1 MKNFIITLLLLC
13 VSVIA
18 YAEDYFVACYYYDTV
33 TNENSSNP
41 SLMEPSKIYI
51 GASSNYYWALGGKG
65 SDKLTLHGNIKDGFF
80 VEKIYTRSDIIK
92 SCERAIEK
100 GVVLWPSKKSYKLYD
115 FKASRSNF
123 HAYEYPI
130 RFIKDNF
137 KKSKIKQ
144 IIVFGDSLSDTG
156 NLKRW
161 TKVIPYYPYWYGRF
175 SNGFIWPDYLS
186 NTTQIPI
193 FNFAYGGA
201 KTAGSNEI
209 LIDNFSDKVDTK
221 VAKLIS
227 GSSKLAIADYLNNYL
242 TVNSYKSKTKAIYKP
257 KEALYIIWI
266 GSNDYVADFEFRK
279 ITNLLLKDKES
290 EKKINIIIK
299 NTVRNIMKQ
308 IKTLYL
314 KDAYYFLVMNI
325 PDIGKSPAVL
335 SAKYAKYNDEIKDKQ
350 ELSEKLSAITNKH
363 NIELQSAIDALNK
376 KLKDKI
382 NIFYLDIA
390 RNFDSYINNKDFY
403 ADENFNYG
411 YSLLNSNIPVIGK
424 KETFIQRSC
433 YTGGYTKVAIIN
445 SLSNESYY
453 KKSLEHTCK
462 NNHKEVDKNTIFWD
476 SPHPTSLSHCWL
488 SYAVQKKLEDLELI
502 KKTNL
507 SMSDYK
513 EFCLNKD
520 FILE

>member
-1 MKNFIITLLLLC
+1 MRNFIITLFFLC
-13 VSVIA
+13 LSISA
-18 YAEDYFVACYYYDTV
+18 FAEDYYVACYYYDTV
-33 TNENSSNP
+33 TDENSSNP

-51 GASSNYYWALGGKG
+51 GASSNYYWALDNK
-65 SDKLTLHGNIKDGFF
+65 SSEKLTLHGNIKDGFF
-80 VEKIYTRSDIIK
+80 VEKIYTRNDIIK

-115 FKASRSNF
+115 FKASMSNF

-175 SNGFIWPDYLS
+175 SNGFIWPDYFT

-193 FNFAYGGA
+193 FNFSYGGA
-201 KTAGSNEI
+201 KTSGSNEI
-209 LIDNFSDKVDTK
+209 LINNFSDKVDAK
-221 VAKLIS
+221 VAKLVS
-227 GSSKLAIADYLNNYL
+227 GNSKLAISDYLNNYL
-242 TVNSYKSKTKAIYKP
+242 TVNSYKSKTKTIYKP
-257 KEALYIIWI
+257 KEALYIVWI

-279 ITNLLLKDKES
+279 ITNLLLKDKDS
-290 EKKINIIIK
+290 EKKINIIVK
-299 NTVRNIMKQ
+299 NTVRNIMTQ

-335 SAKYAKYNDEIKDKQ
+335 SAKYVKYNDEIKDKQ
-350 ELSEKLSAITNKH
+350 EFSEKFSAVIQKH
-363 NIELQSAIDALNK
+363 NIELKKSIDALNK
-376 KLKDKI
+376 KLQGKI
-382 NIFYLDIA
+382 KIIYFDIA
-390 RNFDSYINNKDFY
+390 KDFDSYINNKHFY
-403 ADENFNYG
+403 VDDIFDYG
-411 YSLLNSNIPVIGK
+411 YTLLNSNIPVAGK
-424 KETFIQRSC
+424 KDTFIQNSC
-433 YTGGYTKVAIIN
+433 YTGGYTKVALIT

-453 KKSLEHTCK
+453 KSSLEHACK
-462 NNHKEVDKNTIFWD
+462 NSNKEVDKNTIFWD

-488 SYAVQKKLEDLELI
+488 SYVIQKKLEDLELI
-502 KKTNL
+502 KKTSL
-507 SMSDYK
+507 SMNEYK

-520 FILE
+520 FVLE